1 MSQKRWMISSGAFV
15 SMSFLGMSRTFL
27 GTAFPAIR
35 SSLDLTLL
43 QAGTLTALLQLGFTT
58 AVFVGGPISDI
69 IKKSTILML
78 GCLLMGA
85 SLILFGF
92 SDWFWLSL
100 IGITFIGM
108 GGGMIESSSNPL
120 LIQLFPGRESM
131 VMNLHHF
138 FFAMGS
144 LGGPLIIGAALSK
157 SIPWQWG
164 YMGFGFFV
172 LIVFLFIV
180 FQRASA
186 PPKRGGFD
194 MRPIGR
200 LMTDKT
206 FLSLFL
212 ITFFNS
218 GTQNGICFWMVTF
231 LKETKGLPIALAG
244 ASLSLFFICVA
255 VGRLFSSG
263 LITRFHETKYLVFLF
278 SFLFVSLLFSI
289 LAPGGW
295 AILFFALC
303 GLAHSGIY
311 PSLLAMTGK
320 IYQEAPGAAMGI
332 LTTGGGLGS
341 IFLPW
346 LMSFVSQMTN
356 LEFGFL
362 TFEVFVVLSLVLLG
376 IQFRSLKRLIPRYQL
391 AGKNH

>member
-1 MSQKRWMISSGAFV
+1 MISSGAFV

-27 GTAFPAIR
+27 GTALPAIR
-35 SSLDLTLL
+35 SSFDLTLL
-43 QAGTLTALLQLGFTT
+43 QAGTLTALIQLGFTT
-58 AVFVGGPISDI
+58 AVFIGGPISDI
-69 IKKSTILML
+69 FKKGSILML

-92 SDWFWLSL
+92 SDWFWLNL
-100 IGITFIGM
+100 VGITIIGI
-108 GGGMIESSSNPL
+108 GGGLIESSSNPL
-120 LIQLFPGRESM
+120 LIQLFRGRESM

-172 LIVFLFIV
+172 LIVFLFIF

-186 PPKRGGFD
+186 PPTKGGFD

-200 LMTDKT
+200 LMTEKT
-206 FLSLFL
+206 FLALFL
-212 ITFFNS
+212 LTFFNS

-231 LKETKGLPIALAG
+231 LTETKGLPIALAG
-244 ASLSLFFICVA
+244 SSLSLFFICVA
-255 VGRLFSSG
+255 AGRLFSSK
-263 LITRFHETKYLVFLF
+263 LITRFHETNYLLV
-278 SFLFVSLLFSI
+278 LFVLLFISLLFST
-289 LAPGGW
+289 LAPGRW
-295 AILFFALC
+295 TIPFFALC

-320 IYQEAPGAAMGI
+320 IYRETPGAAMGI

-346 LMSFVSQMTN
+346 LVSFVSQETD
-356 LEFGFL
+356 LRLGFL
-362 TFEVFVVLSLVLLG
+362 TFEVYVICSLVILG
-376 IQFRSLKRLIPRYQL
+376 MLFKILKRLLPRCQP
-391 AGKNH
+391 AGAPVKEK

>member
-1 MSQKRWMISSGAFV
+1 MISAGAFV
-15 SMSFLGMSRTFL
+15 SMSFVGMSRTFL
-27 GTAFPAIR
+27 GTAFPGIR

-58 AVFVGGPISDI
+58 AVIVGGPISDI
-69 IKKSTILML
+69 IKKSMILML

-172 LIVFLFIV
+172 LIVFLFIF

-200 LMTDKT
+200 LMTDKI

-231 LKETKGLPIALAG
+231 LKETKDLSIAMAG
-244 ASLSLFFICVA
+244 ASLSLFFVCVA

-278 SFLFVSLLFSI
+278 SFLFVSLFFSI
-289 LAPGGW
+289 LAPGKW

-332 LTTGGGLGS
+332 LTTRGGLGS

-346 LMSFVSQMTN
+346 LMSFVSQLTN
-356 LEFGFL
+356 LQFGFL
-362 TFEVFVVLSLVLLG
+362 TFEVFVIFSLVLMG
-376 IQFRSLKRLIPRYQL
+376 IQFRSLKRLIPRYQF
-391 AGKNH
+391 AGKSH